1 MSTKKVT
8 YLKELLDA
16 EINEEENKSTFIFQ
30 NERIGLKNISE
41 IEFIREVDSKINK
54 EIVMTDDELI
64 IKTFIPETYKRFG
77 ALQKEDERSRWIFA
91 HQLVEKVT
99 AHPYPRLNIVVCPEN
114 IMYDPGMTPYFMHYG
129 VMKSL
134 PPFEEDDTRIWLETK
149 AAVAAAVDGSRTFDE
164 YVNFHETLVL
174 GTSAAEIMSMVDHQ
188 SLLGF
193 IKEQLDLLEEK
204 EATYVQLPKKKW
216 KMSKIF
222 LIGLTVL
229 LVPALIFTFYTFI
242 YEKPRNEAYLLS
254 HEHYLAKKYSEVVT
268 ILSPHSVKKM
278 PYVVL
283 YELAHSSVINEELT
297 EEQKKNVLNNITLQT
312 DAMYLRY
319 WIYIG
324 RGEAEKAIDLARLM
338 EDGEIITYGLYKRR
352 EEIQAEP
359 NLSGEE
365 KEQMLKEIDDE
376 VGEYERLMKE
386 NEEAEED
393 AKADA
398 KADAE
403 AKAKAEAE
411 EETDN

>member
-16 EINEEENKSTFIFQ
+16 EINEEENKTTFIFQ
-30 NERIGLKNISE
+30 NERIGLKSISE
-41 IEFIREVDSKINK
+41 IEFLREVDPKISK

-64 IKTFIPETYKRFG
+64 IKTLIPETYKRFG
-77 ALQKEDERSRWIFA
+77 ALQKEAERSRWIFA
-91 HQLVEKVT
+91 HQLVEKVI

-129 VMKSL
+129 VMRSL
-134 PPFEEDDTRIWLETK
+134 PPFEEDDARIWLETK
-149 AAVAAAVDGSRTFDE
+149 ATVAAAVDGSRTFDE

-174 GTSAAEIMSMVDHQ
+174 GTNAAEIMSMVDHQ

-193 IKEQLDLLEEK
+193 INEQLGLLEKK
-204 EATYVQLPKKKW
+204 EATYIHLPKKKW
-216 KMSKIF
+216 KISKIF

-229 LVPALIFTFYTFI
+229 LVPALIYTFYTFI
-242 YEKPRNEAYLLS
+242 YEKPRNEAYLNS

-268 ILSPHSVKKM
+268 ILSPHSVKQM

-352 EEIQAEP
+352 EEIQAES
-359 NLSGEE
+359 NLTGEE

-376 VGEYERLMKE
+376 VEEYERLMEE
-386 NEEAEED
+386 NEEESLD
-393 AKADA
+393 SD
-398 KADAE
+398 
-403 AKAKAEAE
+403 
-411 EETDN
+411 